1 MTGRAED
8 LDADYAKA
16 GYGGRIGF
24 GERPALIVVDFVQ
37 AYLDKESPLYAGV
50 EPELEQAG
58 RVLDAARAAGIPV
71 IYTDVQYSEDGSNG
85 GVFYRKVGVLKVYH
99 PGSPFG
105 EIAPRLA
112 PLPSELVVTK
122 QYPSAFFG
130 TSIQSTLTAM
140 GVDTTIIIGLSTS
153 GCIRATVVDAMS
165 YGFIPV
171 VVRDAVGDR
180 DERVHEANLFD
191 MQAKYAD
198 VIMADEVVE
207 FLASYRAPAR

>member
-1 MTGRAED
+1 MTGKAED
-8 LDADYAKA
+8 LDADYNKA
-16 GYGGRIGF
+16 GFGGRLGF

-37 AYLDKESPLYAGV
+37 AYLDKSSPLYAGV

-58 RVLDAARAAGIPV
+58 RVLDASREAGIPIV
-71 IYTDVQYSEDGSNG
+71 FTDVQYQEDGANG
-85 GVFYRKVGVLKVYH
+85 GVFYRKVDALKVYH
-99 PGSPFG
+99 PGNPLG
-105 EIAPRLA
+105 AIAPRLK
-112 PLPSELVVTK
+112 PLPNELVVTK

-130 TSIQSTLTAM
+130 TSVQSTLTAM
-140 GVDTTIIIGLSTS
+140 RVDTTIIVGLSTS
-153 GCIRATVVDAMS
+153 GCIRASVVDAMS

-198 VIMADEVVE
+198 VISADEVVD
-207 FLASYRAPAR
+207 FLRAYRAPAR

>member
-1 MTGRAED
+1 MTGKAED
-8 LDADYAKA
+8 LDADYSKA
-16 GYGGRIGF
+16 GFGGRLGF

-37 AYLDKESPLYAGV
+37 AYLDKSSPLYAGV

-58 RVLDAARAAGIPV
+58 RVLDASRKAGIPV
-71 IYTDVQYSEDGSNG
+71 IYTDVLYQDDGANG
-85 GVFYRKVGVLKVYH
+85 GVFYRKVDALRVYH
-99 PGSPFG
+99 AGSPLG
-105 EIAPRLA
+105 VIAPRLT
-112 PLPSELVVTK
+112 PLASELVVTK

-130 TSIQSTLTAM
+130 TSVQSTLTAM
-140 GVDTTIIIGLSTS
+140 RVDTTIIVGLSTS

-165 YGFIPV
+165 NGFIPV

-198 VIMADEVVE
+198 VISADEVIE
-207 FLASYRAPAR
+207 YLRTYQAPTR